1 MQNMQDVL
9 GRVTIFSTGSKFQHV
24 SNFTELHTPTL
35 AGHCSITGMFSQG
48 HKSWSFWLVCKALF
62 LLIGL
67 MKLLPPSY
75 NYCHTPNSCLCT
87 LNIHSGCHSDGIE
100 YLPRNKS
107 PQQQQQPSFTHC
119 KTKGQRVQVGPG
131 QNKGMGAH

>member
-1 MQNMQDVL
+1 
-9 GRVTIFSTGSKFQHV
+9 
-24 SNFTELHTPTL
+24 
-35 AGHCSITGMFSQG
+35 
-48 HKSWSFWLVCKALF
+48 
-62 LLIGL
+62 

-100 YLPRNKS
+100 YLTRNKS
-107 PQQQQQPSFTHC
+107 SQQQQQQQQQPSFTHG

-131 QNKGMGAH
+131 QNKGVGAH